1 MAYRTTSST
10 ILLACLAFVMTS
22 CSINPPSEPQDI
34 AGKEKRIAEYSGQT
48 EVATFAGGCFW
59 CTESDFE
66 KVDGVITAMSGYAGG
81 ELTNPTYENH
91 EGHREAVQV
100 TFDPEIISY
109 KELVE
114 YHFHHI
120 DPTDDGGQFVDRGF
134 QYSSAIWYH
143 SEEQRKIAEQVKQDL
158 ENSGVFDKPIVT
170 SIEEYTTFYPAED
183 YHQDFY
189 KKSPTKYQF
198 YRHGSGRDQFL
209 ENAWDEK

>member
-1 MAYRTTSST
+1 
-10 ILLACLAFVMTS
+10 MTS
-22 CSINPPSEPQDI
+22 CSINPPSEPQDV
-34 AGKEKRIAEYSGQT
+34 AAKEKKIVEYSGTT

-66 KVDGVITAMSGYAGG
+66 KVDGVITAISGYAGG
-81 ELTNPTYENH
+81 DLPNPTYENH

-100 TFDPEIISY
+100 TFDPELVTY

-114 YHFHHI
+114 YHFRHI

-134 QYSSAIWYH
+134 QYSSAIFTH
-143 SEEQRKIAEQVKQDL
+143 SAEQKTIAAAVKAELDAT
-158 ENSGVFDKPIVT
+158 GVFDAPIVT
-170 SIEEYTTFYPAED
+170 EIVAYTTFYPAED

-189 KKSPTKYQF
+189 VKSPTKYKF

-209 ENAWDEK
+209 EETWGE